1 MNMAAVVG
9 YEGSVKIGTF
19 TVVLLNSWE
28 LSPSSDILD
37 ITSFGDDWKVKLAGL
52 KDWTAK
58 ASGQFDFSDTNGQLA
73 VWTAMLNGSTV
84 SLVLSPDGTQTFT
97 GTAYVKAVSP
107 KAGVADVVSVDI
119 DLEGT
124 DQLSYNA
131 S

>member
-1 MNMAAVVG
+1 MSAVVG

-37 ITSFGDDWKVKLAGL
+37 ITSFGDDWKNKIAGL
-52 KDWTAK
+52 KDWSAK
-58 ASGQFDFSDTNGQLA
+58 VSGQFDFSDTNGQLA
-73 VWTAMLNGSTV
+73 LWTAFLNGSTV

-97 GTAYVKAVSP
+97 GTAFVKAVSP

-119 DLEGT
+119 DLDGN
-124 DQLSYNA
+124 DAIAYNA